1 MKKVFQNFYWII
13 GFVVAFAGLIVM
25 YLMLDTE
32 TVEASNRFYNC
43 TLLSDSAYC
52 YCEEIGEQFGIAPEL
67 LMAIAEAESTGDPK
81 ATNGGCKGLM
91 QVSTSC
97 HEERMNRLGVSDIT
111 DEYGNILV
119 ATDYLLELFE
129 EYEDVGLILSLY
141 HGERDAYAKYEAG
154 KLSKYAEKILERAAE
169 ITETRD
175 RVRNAVG

>member
-1 MKKVFQNFYWII
+1 MKIREY
-13 GFVVAFAGLIVM
+13 GFIPMIAAAILALILM
-25 YLMLDTE
+25 YNLTD
-32 TVEASNRFYNC
+32 TVEAATTYYND
-43 TLLSDSAYC
+43 TLLSDEAYEAC
-52 YCEEIGEQFGIAPEL
+52 VEIGTEYGVSPEL
-67 LMAIAEAESTGDPK
+67 LMAIAETESSGNPK

>member
-1 MKKVFQNFYWII
+1 MKRVFQNLYWII
-13 GFVVAFAGLIVM
+13 GFLVAFAGLLLM
-25 YLMLDTE
+25 YLIVDTE
-32 TVEASNRFYNC
+32 PVEASNRFYNC

-52 YCEEIGEQFGIAPEL
+52 YCEEIGEQFEIAPEL
-67 LMAIAEAESTGDPK
+67 LMSIAETESSGNPE
-81 ATNGGCKGLM
+81 ARNGSCCGLM
-91 QVSTSC
+91 QVSTSA
-97 HEERMNRLGVSDIT
+97 HSKRMNKLGVSDIY

-169 ITETRD
+169 ITEARD